1 MLKKIDCTYN
11 DANYNAEFLIEL
23 LKSMEESTGIEKFSI
38 GTINTVPNDQERFS
52 VEKGLFS
59 KEVFD
64 FNSLVKDV
72 HGIKIDFNEI
82 INILK
87 QCRTVWEL
95 SIAVVLSGSEFI
107 PSLEDTEENIN
118 DSVLIEFNLI
128 EGDLFTL
135 FYRDS
140 LDSNNFFKVLD
151 DNKITIE

>member
-11 DANYNAEFLIEL
+11 DANYNAEFLIEI
-23 LKSMEESTGIEKFSI
+23 LKSMEKNTGIEKFSI
-38 GTINTVPNDQERFS
+38 GIINAVPNDQERFS
-52 VEKGLFS
+52 EEKGLFS
-59 KEVFD
+59 EEVFD
-64 FNSLVKDV
+64 FNNLVKDE
-72 HGIKIDFNEI
+72 HGIKTDFHEI

-95 SIAVVLSGSEFI
+95 SIAVVSAGSDFI
-107 PSLEDTEENIN
+107 PSLEDTEESIN

-140 LDSNNFFKVLD
+140 IDSNNFLKVLD

>member
-1 MLKKIDCTYN
+1 M
-11 DANYNAEFLIEL
+11 EL

>member
-11 DANYNAEFLIEL
+11 DANYNAEFLIEI

-38 GTINTVPNDQERFS
+38 GTINAVPNDQERFS
-52 VEKGLFS
+52 EEKGLFS
-59 KEVFD
+59 EKVFD
-64 FNSLVKDV
+64 FNNLVKDA

-95 SIAVVLSGSEFI
+95 SIAVVLCGSEFI
-107 PSLEDTEENIN
+107 PSLGDIEENIN

-140 LDSNNFFKVLD
+140 IDSNNFFKVLD

>member
-11 DANYNAEFLIEL
+11 DANYNAEFLIEI
-23 LKSMEESTGIEKFSI
+23 LKSMEKNTGIEKFSI
-38 GTINTVPNDQERFS
+38 GIINAVPNDQERFS
-52 VEKGLFS
+52 EEKGLFS
-59 KEVFD
+59 EEVFD
-64 FNSLVKDV
+64 FNNLVKDE
-72 HGIKIDFNEI
+72 HGIKIDFHEI

-95 SIAVVLSGSEFI
+95 SIAVVSAGSDFI
-107 PSLEDTEENIN
+107 PSLEDTEESIN

-140 LDSNNFFKVLD
+140 IDSNNFLKVLD

>member
-1 MLKKIDCTYN
+1 MLKKIDFTYN
-11 DANYNAEFLIEL
+11 DANYNSEFLIEI
-23 LKSMEESTGIEKFSI
+23 LKSMEENTGIEKFSI
-38 GTINTVPNDQERFS
+38 GIINAVPNDQEKFS
-52 VEKGLFS
+52 EEKGLFS
-59 KEVFD
+59 EEVFD
-64 FNSLVKDV
+64 FNNLVKDA

-95 SIAVVLSGSEFI
+95 SIAMVLSGSDFI
-107 PSLEDTEENIN
+107 PSLEDTEESIN

-140 LDSNNFFKVLD
+140 IDSNNFLKVLD